1 MRKTQI
7 LVDLTKLKVLNC
19 GLGQVAYNT
28 GIEIGKYDMPD
39 LKINLLLPSQFKG
52 SFGDNVGYVN
62 SYPLHKIL
70 PTLIRDFDLWH
81 STSQLS
87 SVVPRKN
94 TTPMLLTIHD
104 LNFLYEKNAE
114 KAENYLRKVQNRVD
128 RSCIITTISD
138 FTASEINRHINLK
151 GKELRVIYNGVK
163 LNNLNDKICPQF
175 VQKSIPFFFSIGQIV
190 EKKNFHVLLDVMKNL
205 KEFNLYISG
214 EDTSDYANY
223 IRNRIEKEQISN
235 VKLTGSISTEEKN
248 WLYKNCHAFVFP
260 SKFEGFGLPVIEA
273 MQCGKPVFSSEMT
286 SLKEIGD
293 KYAYFWNDFEPKYM
307 ADIIKNGLI
316 DFEQNPLRKADEIEY
331 AHSFS
336 YEKNV
341 NSYISLYREILGL

>member
-87 SVVPRKN
+87 SVVPRN
-94 TTPMLLTIHD
+94 NSTPMLLTIHD
-104 LNFLYEKNAE
+104 LNFLYEKSAE

-128 RSCIITTISD
+128 RACFITTISD
-138 FTASEINRHINLK
+138 FTASEINRHINLN

-175 VQKSIPFFFSIGQIV
+175 VQKSTPFFFSIGQIV

-214 EDTSDYANY
+214 EDTSDYANF

-235 VKLTGSISTEEKN
+235 VKLTGSISSEEKN
-248 WLYKNCHAFVFP
+248 WLYQNCHAFVFP

-293 KYAYFWNDFEPKYM
+293 KYAYFWKDFEPKYM
-307 ADIIKNGLI
+307 LDIIKSGLI
-316 DFEQNPLRKADEIEY
+316 DFEQNPQRKTDEIEY
-331 AHSFS
+331 AHSFT